1 NQLYQIGRNV
11 LGFQFHP
18 EMTPHALQLL
28 IENEEDM
35 AVFNGEFVQS
45 IAELKKTNQ
54 NKFQQGNVLLNQ
66 AIEYVVSA

>member
-1 NQLYQIGRNV
+1 
-11 LGFQFHP
+11 
-18 EMTPHALQLL
+18 MTPHALQLL

-54 NKFQQGNVLLNQ
+54 NKFQQGNDLLNQ